1 MGQNWAEAQQQMLAA
16 LHADPNSAEAHNT
29 LGGIYLQRGELAPAQ
44 HQFEEAIRL
53 QAKLASA
60 HYNLALV
67 FQKQGKKEDAV
78 REFRAAQEAER

>member
-1 MGQNWAEAQQQMLAA
+1 
-16 LHADPNSAEAHNT
+16 